1 MQWNESATFV
11 KSISKRRTCASVT
24 SAIGGT
30 VGGAFPCMRVI
41 YATNLDAVRITPYT
55 TACPL

>member
-30 VGGAFPCMRVI
+30 VGGAFPCMPAI
-41 YATNLDAVRITPYT
+41 YATNLDNTR
-55 TACPL
+55 

>member
-1 MQWNESATFV
+1 MQWNESATFA

-30 VGGAFPCMRVI
+30 VGGAFPCMPAI
-41 YATNLDAVRITPYT
+41 YATNLDNTR
-55 TACPL
+55 